1 MGPPSISYHEI
12 DSNGHDV
19 RLDMRQHVVD
29 VRDVEQDDQAAG
41 LTNHA
46 ATEKK
51 IPRKSSTQ
59 MALQKHNSLSAL
71 YQGTTSVSS
80 SHESELSQKPLRPIM
95 RKGMPK

>member
-1 MGPPSISYHEI
+1 M
-12 DSNGHDV
+12 DT
-19 RLDMRQHVVD
+19 RDMK
-29 VRDVEQDDQAAG
+29 EDDLAAG
-41 LTNHA
+41 PTNHA
-46 ATEKK
+46 TTEKK

-80 SHESELSQKPLRPIM
+80 SHESKPSQKPLRPIM